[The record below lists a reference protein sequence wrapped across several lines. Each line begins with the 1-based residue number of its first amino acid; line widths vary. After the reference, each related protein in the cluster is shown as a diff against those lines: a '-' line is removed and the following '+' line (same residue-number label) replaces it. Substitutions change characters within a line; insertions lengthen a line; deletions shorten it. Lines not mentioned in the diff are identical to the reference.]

1 MVRSRHDFSRGGTL
15 RSPPPGTYN
24 HLLRLGLV
32 DRTAYDVSVRALND
46 EGRAYS
52 LDLVVWT
59 GNPPTVVPPDWGL
72 IPDGLEAGDRFRL
85 LFATSTTGQANHG
98 DIAHYNTFVQNTAAA
113 GHADIQA
120 YSELFAVVG
129 STADTLSWPGATDA
143 RDNTATNYIDVDKGP
158 PIYWLNGSKVADNY
172 EDFHDGTWDDE
183 DGAKDESGNDR
194 SLSQASERPYTGS
207 NNDGTGLAL
216 NALGAS
222 GFQVGLGHPGDDGNA
237 GPLAGGGTSDGNS
250 ARPVYAL
257 SPVFEV
263 GPEEFEFEVGANW
276 GLAPSGLTAGDKF
289 RLLFIAEHL
298 DDLAERNVLEVIEP
312 RYQGHS
318 VATFNKL
325 VQDQAAAGHAAIQA
339 DSERFAVVGNVSP
352 AEYGWFP
359 RRREEILLPGTL
371 EEILDAGVT
380 HARDNTRTNHT
391 SDSDKG
397 VPIYW
402 MNGSKVG
409 ARRTARPR
417 DLLHVDGSK
426 DLDRTVA
433 SAVQHSSVAQ
443 RVGLSAT
450 GPGRHQPSSLIRTGS
465 TLGGGSLKHH
475 SRDPRYIQSR

>member
-172 EDFHDGTWDDE
+172 EDFYDGTWDDE

-222 GFQVGLGHPGDDGNA
+222 GFQVGLGHPGDDAIA

-263 GPEEFEFEVGANW
+263 GPEEFEFEVGA
-276 GLAPSGLTAGDKF
+276 
-289 RLLFIAEHL
+289 
-298 DDLAERNVLEVIEP
+298 
-312 RYQGHS
+312 
-318 VATFNKL
+318 
-325 VQDQAAAGHAAIQA
+325 
-339 DSERFAVVGNVSP
+339 
-352 AEYGWFP
+352 
-359 RRREEILLPGTL
+359 
-371 EEILDAGVT
+371 
-380 HARDNTRTNHT
+380 
-391 SDSDKG
+391 
-397 VPIYW
+397 
-402 MNGSKVG
+402 
-409 ARRTARPR
+409 RRTARPR

-433 SAVQHSSVAQ
+433 SAVQHSSAAQ

-450 GPGRHQPSSLIRTGS
+450 GPGRHQPSAPERHDHEPSSLIRTGS
-465 TLGGGSLKHH
+465 TLGGGSLKQH
-475 SRDPRYIQSR
+475 SRGIRGIFSLDDQEAMDDGTRYRRVGGVPPGRSRLRSAGRFDV